1 MLWNELG
8 AGEDITDLACHVTLQ
23 NHVIKGSSNF
33 MGGSSLWYITTL
45 ASLVAIGIV
54 LIEMFLVCYVIKQD
68 HVIKGQVAITIR
80 APQDKS
86 PPYQV
91 WCP

>member
-8 AGEDITDLACHVTLQ
+8 AGEDITDLGCHVTLQ

-68 HVIKGQVAITIR
+68 HVIKGSGGYNN
-80 APQDKS
+80 KS
-86 PPYQV
+86 PSR
-91 WCP
+91 